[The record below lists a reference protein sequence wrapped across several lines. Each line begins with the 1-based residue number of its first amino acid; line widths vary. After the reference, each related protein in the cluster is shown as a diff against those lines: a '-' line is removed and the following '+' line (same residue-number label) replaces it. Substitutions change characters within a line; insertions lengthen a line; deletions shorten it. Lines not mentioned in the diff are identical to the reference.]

1 MRSISIDYTVFRL
14 VPSKQHLISTN
25 SHEPMLDTKHFL
37 FIFDVWPIVGTKNH
51 TEHEPVSALR
61 RHSSTVAF
69 YTHVSVSVCRACNS
83 CVLMSN
89 FIMSC

>member
-51 TEHEPVSALR
+51 TEHTPVSALR
-61 RHSSTVAF
+61 IKKMIPIQYER
-69 YTHVSVSVCRACNS
+69 VCGDDAP
-83 CVLMSN
+83 LMGNHYSRP
-89 FIMSC
+89 